1 MTATADEVM
10 ADLMELKLTK
20 EERKDDPIVRSLHH
34 IQCDQMAFRRL
45 EKIKRL
51 LLSQGPRTEVPSDRG
66 AGQLGNDGQ
75 SKCEQK
81 PDSVVD
87 DQIEDSLVS
96 DGWQIGTKRQ
106 KQCHGGEHLNTWEL
120 MQLEGQRRG
129 KKAAVPPPAKYQL
142 EGT

>member
-1 MTATADEVM
+1 MSAAMTPEVHEVM
-10 ADLMELKLTK
+10 ADLTELKLTK

-51 LLSQGPRTEVPSDRG
+51 LLSQGPRTEVPSDRD

-81 PDSVVD
+81 PDPVVD

-96 DGWQIGTKRQ
+96 DG
-106 KQCHGGEHLNTWEL
+106 
-120 MQLEGQRRG
+120 
-129 KKAAVPPPAKYQL
+129 
-142 EGT
+142 